1 MTTNITNIGIMMSC
15 FDEVEAVS
23 FAIQELRKFYP
34 ENKIYI
40 FNESNEDYNFLLKD
54 DINIKTLYTMFIY
67 FQNFNQKFKMPF

>member
-34 ENKIYI
+34 ENKIYHNNWLMEN
-40 FNESNEDYNFLLKD
+40 FGHTESSIIS
-54 DINIKTLYTMFIY
+54 DIIY
-67 FQNFNQKFKMPF
+67 DKMLN

>member
-23 FAIQELRKFYP
+23 FAIKELRKFYP

-40 FNESNEDYNFLLKD
+40 FNESSKDYSFLLKD
-54 DINIKTLYTMFIY
+54 NNIKIKNDTTSHTITTILLYWWI
-67 FQNFNQKFKMPF
+67 